1 MFNTNAQ
8 PFNGAADN
16 MPDQQYAQGDMGQES
31 LPPAM

>member
-16 MPDQQYAQGDMGQES
+16 MPDYGQGDMGQEG
-31 LPPAM
+31 LPAAM